1 MKKIFLLLI
10 CIVILVSCSKPVQ
23 QKEEVFNPEAAKEQ
37 ILLNGKK
44 WGEALRKK
52 DLTIISSIYDENAH
66 YLADNETIKNGNQTI
81 TDYWKQSFGVLADLE
96 LNMESLEGTKE
107 ILYETGT
114 GWVTINNEQ
123 NAVDTFRYNYCNVW
137 KLQPDST
144 YKVVIDMFNDV
155 PSKK

>member
-1 MKKIFLLLI
+1 MKKIFPLLI
-10 CIVILVSCSKPVQ
+10 CIALLASCSTPVQ
-23 QKEEVFNPEAAKEQ
+23 QEETFNPETVKEQ
-37 ILLNGKK
+37 IVQNGKK

-52 DLTIISSIYDENAH
+52 DPAIIADIYDANAH

-96 LNMESLEGTKE
+96 LTMQSLEGTKE

-114 GWVTINNEQ
+114 GWVTIYNEQ

-137 KLQPDST
+137 KLQADST
-144 YKVVIDMFNDV
+144 YKVVIDMFNDI
-155 PSKK
+155 PKK

>member
-1 MKKIFLLLI
+1 
-10 CIVILVSCSKPVQ
+10 VQ
-23 QKEEVFNPEAAKEQ
+23 
-37 ILLNGKK
+37 NGKK

-52 DLTIISSIYDENAH
+52 DLVIIASIYDENAH

-81 TDYWKQSFGVLADLE
+81 TEYWKQSFGVLADLE